1 MKTIQSILY
10 ATDFSHQAEAAF
22 PLAVA
27 LARDYGATLTIA
39 HVVPVPMVAYT
50 MGELA
55 ALPDSNIE
63 EARQLLEQI
72 KPNDPIIHV
81 EHQIAEGEPAREI
94 LELAKKGHCDLIII
108 GTHGRSGLSRLMAGS
123 VAEEVMRHA
132 PCPVLTV
139 RCPASTE
146 YLTREEVAERKGDK
160 VLLEY

>member
-1 MKTIQSILY
+1 MKTIQSVLY

-72 KPNDPIIHV
+72 RPSDPNIHV
-81 EHQIAEGEPAREI
+81 DHRIAEGDPAREI
-94 LELAKKGHCDLIII
+94 LDLAKKGHCDLIVM

-146 YLTREEVAERKGDK
+146 YVAAEESNQQKGDK